1 MAKLNKMLVTRCAI
15 AAVASGLSMPA
26 HADFSCSAY
35 PKEYL
40 AISGDGRV
48 FTAVNNGKSN
58 VITAICS
65 VTANDDGVS
74 PQACTA
80 WYSLLLTLRNTGGYA
95 LPYFSEGASSN
106 SSIKG
111 CSDMK
116 SWEHHAAYFLSAQ

>member
-1 MAKLNKMLVTRCAI
+1 MVKLTKMLAIRCAI
-15 AAVASGLSMPA
+15 ASIASSLSMPA
-26 HADFSCSAY
+26 HADFYCPAY

-40 AISGDGRV
+40 AIGGDGRV
-48 FTAVNNGKSN
+48 YTAVNNGKSN

-95 LPYFSEGASSN
+95 VPHFSEGASSN

-116 SWEHHAAYFLSAQ
+116 SWEHHAAYFLLAQ